1 MTKSISEDLRSRVI
15 AAVDGGLSR
24 RAAAER
30 FGIAVASAVRWVREW
45 QETGSTRAK
54 PQGGDMRSRRIE
66 AYHDFILGAIE
77 AQVDITLVELA
88 ELLRSEHGAV
98 FAPSTVWRFLDRHSM
113 TVKKNGAR
121 QRAGAARRSRAAA
134 RLVQGSA

>member
-1 MTKSISEDLRSRVI
+1 
-15 AAVDGGLSR
+15 
-24 RAAAER
+24 
-30 FGIAVASAVRWVREW
+30 
-45 QETGSTRAK
+45 
-54 PQGGDMRSRRIE
+54 MRSRRIE

-77 AQVDITLVELA
+77 VQVDITLVELA
-88 ELLRSEHGAV
+88 KLLRSEHGAV
-98 FAPSTVWRFLDRHSM
+98 FAPSTIWRFLDRHSM